1 MQAPIGLLEAKV
13 AQVETIMAK
22 GEEKAL
28 KKLSPEVNDN
38 PDPISQNIFSQHGV
52 FLGAGALQD

>member
-38 PDPISQNIFSQHGV
+38 PDPISQTSSHNMAF
-52 FLGAGALQD
+52 F